1 MSRRPRRSFRSAG
14 RAREGLTW
22 ELQLAPGMVDPLFL
36 CELALEMH
44 MPVGEMCD
52 RMSAR
57 ELYVVWPAYFRW
69 REAERERQ
77 ELAR

>member
-1 MSRRPRRSFRSAG
+1 
-14 RAREGLTW
+14 
-22 ELQLAPGMVDPLFL
+22 MVDPLFL